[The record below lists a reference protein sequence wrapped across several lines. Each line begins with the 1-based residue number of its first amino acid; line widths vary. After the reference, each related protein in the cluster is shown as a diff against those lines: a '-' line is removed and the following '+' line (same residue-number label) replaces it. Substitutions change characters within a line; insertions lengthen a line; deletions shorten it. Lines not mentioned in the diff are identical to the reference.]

1 MSDKKNIEWLLK
13 KREEFRQNRPDLKLM
28 DSGLQAYEEKNGK
41 IKEAQDRRDLI
52 DMKHEVIQQKG
63 HNDPKGLAK
72 LLQKAYR
79 RQS

>member
-1 MSDKKNIEWLLK
+1 MEEKKDIEWLLR
-13 KREEFRQNRPDLKLM
+13 KREEFRKNRPDLKLM
-28 DSGLQAYEEKNGK
+28 DSGLQDYEQQQAK

-52 DMKHEVIQQKG
+52 NMKQEVIQQKG

-79 RQS
+79 KSP